1 MENIHMNLSTLYA
14 TVPAYL
20 EYAWLTTPGA
30 EAQSI
35 TADTNVTL
43 TLTTEVADTAGIGSI
58 DSSAVTVPAGT
69 YYFEAYTLLTGTSQR
84 WIFGLYNGSSL
95 LTSRSAYYSA
105 GAAGSNFGELT
116 TTLSG
121 QFVLAS
127 SGSLTLRI
135 LSAGGGSI
143 GVTTGMPTTGDGAL
157 SIDQRTTL
165 QLWKVA

>member
-1 MENIHMNLSTLYA
+1 MKLSTLYA
-14 TVPAYL
+14 GSVPAYL
-20 EYAWLTTPGA
+20 EYAWLTTPA
-30 EAQSI
+30 ATEQSLA
-35 TADTNVTL
+35 ADTNETL
-43 TLTTEVADTAGIGSI
+43 TLTNEIADTDDIGSI
-58 DSSAVTVPAGT
+58 SSNTVTVPAGT
-69 YYFEAYTLLTGTSQR
+69 YYFEAYTLLTGTDKR

-95 LTSRSAYYSA
+95 LTARTAYYIA
-105 GAAGSNFGELT
+105 GGSGSNVGEFT
-116 TTLSG
+116 TRLSG

-143 GVTTGMPTTGDGAL
+143 GSTAGMPTTGDGTL